1 MNGMEQQTMTRREL
15 LRRSAAVAAVAA
27 ATPLA
32 SRAYGD
38 GGDKVRLGLIGAG
51 NRGTGA
57 VMDAIISSP
66 NVELTAI
73 ADLFPDKIEKSLKWL
88 HSTTKDK
95 PREDAAQYGSLVID
109 WNRADA
115 IKVTPER
122 CFSGFDAYQKLLATD
137 IDVVILAT
145 PPGFRP
151 LHIRAAVAAGKHV
164 FAEKPAA
171 VDPVGVRSVLESAEL
186 AKKKKLGFMGGTQLR
201 FHRAYKEIIGRIH
214 DGQIGEVLGG
224 ECFWWQDFFVNWY
237 AQPRQAG
244 WSDMEFQIRCWPHFV
259 WLSGDHIVEN
269 LVHNIDVMNWVMG
282 GPPIS
287 ATAMGGHANWDDWP
301 IKGNVYDHFYVEF
314 EYPGGVKIHASSRQ
328 TKNTSFRIGERVIG
342 SKGIANP
349 FGRIKGQ
356 NAFDFPG
363 PFDNPRF
370 ILWAAYIESIR
381 KGEPL
386 NTGKE
391 FAQSTMTAILGRMSA
406 YTGRAINY
414 SWVMNAS
421 NLDLAPPKYEF
432 GPLALD
438 PPAVPGRAPQ
448 I

>member
-66 NVELTAI
+66 NV
-73 ADLFPDKIEKSLKWL
+73 
-88 HSTTKDK
+88 
-95 PREDAAQYGSLVID
+95 
-109 WNRADA
+109 
-115 IKVTPER
+115 
-122 CFSGFDAYQKLLATD
+122 
-137 IDVVILAT
+137 
-145 PPGFRP
+145 
-151 LHIRAAVAAGKHV
+151 
-164 FAEKPAA
+164 
-171 VDPVGVRSVLESAEL
+171 
-186 AKKKKLGFMGGTQLR
+186 
-201 FHRAYKEIIGRIH
+201 
-214 DGQIGEVLGG
+214 
-224 ECFWWQDFFVNWY
+224 
-237 AQPRQAG
+237 
-244 WSDMEFQIRCWPHFV
+244 
-259 WLSGDHIVEN
+259 VEN

-414 SWVMNAS
+414 NWVMNAS

-432 GPLALD
+432 GPLAFD
-438 PPAVPGRAPQ
+438 PPAVPGRAPL